1 MPDRSL
7 LCPASDADGSRQ
19 GVDRTSSTAR
29 SGPVGIVHVIREVD
43 GSQGAIR
50 APKQTCT
57 LNADNN
63 YQAVQARLSLH
74 ASAATLR
81 AYRKEAERL
90 ILWAVLEPSWALSAL
105 TVEDAVAYRPF
116 LRKPSPANRWVGPA
130 KPRTSPKWRP
140 FGGPLFPKSVS
151 YAVSV
156 IGALHHW
163 LIEKGYL
170 LANSLSAI
178 KVHGASKT
186 RVMETN
192 HVFIQGE

>member
-7 LCPASDADGSRQ
+7 LCAASDADGSCQ

-29 SGPVGIVHVIREVD
+29 SGLVRIVHVIREVD

-63 YQAVQARLSLH
+63 YQAVQAWLSLH
-74 ASAATLR
+74 ASAATRR
-81 AYRKEAERL
+81 AYRKQAERL
-90 ILWAVLEPSWALSAL
+90 ILWAVLEPSWALSSL
-105 TVEDAVAYRPF
+105 TVEDAIAYRAF

-140 FGGPLFPKSVS
+140 FGGPLSSKSVS
-151 YAVSV
+151 YAVSI
-156 IGALHHW
+156 IGALYRW
-163 LIEKGYL
+163 LMEQGYL
-170 LANSLSAI
+170 LANPFSASRFT
-178 KVHGASKT
+178 A
-186 RVMETN
+186 RPRPA
-192 HVFIQGE
+192 